1 MTNPQPLP
9 TRTFT
14 GRILLNPTDRT
25 TLSTNSP
32 LSTQSGEG
40 GRGGEVEGEVR
51 RKEHHAPT

>member
-1 MTNPQPLP
+1 MTHPKPLP
-9 TRTFT
+9 THAYS

-40 GRGGEVEGEVR
+40 GRGGEVGG
-51 RKEHHAPT
+51 